1 MGVILMEDK
10 VWIEIK
16 CSIAGFAV
24 PDEYMIDNL
33 EHYGYYDNVEDAIN
47 ALLDIKYFMGE
58 QDEV

>member
-1 MGVILMEDK
+1 MEDK

-33 EHYGYYDNVEDAIN
+33 EHYGYYDDVEDAIN